1 MNNINSNDKNKT
13 PQTAPASGSDSTSQ
27 GKDSRSAA
35 PAGKTGQTG
44 DKDAAKSGQS
54 PSKS

>member
-35 PAGKTGQTG
+35 PAGKTGQDG
-44 DKDAAKSGQS
+44 SKDAGKSNQS

>member
-35 PAGKTGQTG
+35 PSGKTGQDG
-44 DKDAAKSGQS
+44 SKDAGKSNQS